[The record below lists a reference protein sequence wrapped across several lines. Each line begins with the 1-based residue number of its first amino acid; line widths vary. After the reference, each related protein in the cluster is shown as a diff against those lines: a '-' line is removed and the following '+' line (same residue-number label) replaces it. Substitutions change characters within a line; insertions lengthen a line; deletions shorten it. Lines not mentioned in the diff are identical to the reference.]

1 MDGTELAFAGIGRQA
16 QLIRDREVSPRE
28 LVQVLLE
35 RIERIDPAL
44 NAFRVVLA
52 EEALQ
57 QAERAESA
65 LTGPDVPPLLG
76 VPIAIKDDTD
86 VAGELTPHGSSA
98 NGPPAD
104 ADAEVVR
111 RVRAAGAIVIG
122 KTNVPEMEIF
132 PFTETLRWGVSRNP
146 WDLSRTP
153 GGSSGGSA
161 AAVAAGLVGA
171 ALGSDGGGSVRIPAA
186 ACGIFGL
193 KTQRGRIPK
202 TPNWNGLSV
211 YGPLAR
217 GVRDAALLL
226 EVLSGDSGF
235 VAAAERPPGK
245 LRVAIS
251 TKVPPGAI
259 APLAPE
265 MRGAV
270 DEASALLSAIGHT
283 VSPRDPDYGLLMTNF
298 IPRYLC
304 GIREEAASMAY
315 PDRLESRTR
324 GMARLGGLFPQA
336 ILERAND
343 AAESDAARVGAIFQD
358 HDVLL
363 TPALATLPPKV
374 GKWEGRGALW
384 TFNGVVRFVPY
395 TAAWNHVGFPAASVP
410 VGATP
415 EGVPLCIQLIGRP
428 GDEATLL
435 SLATQM
441 EAERPW
447 AARRPALAEQR
458 SAARSDRSSAAAG

>member
-1 MDGTELAFAGIGRQA
+1 MDATELAFSGIGRQA
-16 QLIRDREVSPRE
+16 QLIRGGEVSPRE
-28 LVQVLLE
+28 LVEALLE
-35 RIERIDPAL
+35 RIERIDPHL

-57 QAERAESA
+57 EAERAASA
-65 LTGPDVPPLLG
+65 LTGPDAPPLLG

-86 VAGELTPHGSSA
+86 VAGEVTPHGSSA
-98 NGPPAD
+98 YGAPAQ

-122 KTNVPEMEIF
+122 KTNVPELEIF
-132 PFTETLRWGVSRNP
+132 PFTESLRWGVTRNP

-161 AAVAAGLVGA
+161 AAVAAGLVGG

-202 TPNWNGLSV
+202 HPNWNGLSV
-211 YGPLAR
+211 YGPLTR

-235 VAAAERPPGK
+235 VAASERAPGK
-245 LRVAIS
+245 LRVAVS
-251 TKVPPGAI
+251 TKVPPGTI

-270 DEASALLSAIGHT
+270 DDAAALLGAIGHT
-283 VSPRDPDYGLLMTNF
+283 VSPRDPDYGMLTANF
-298 IPRYLC
+298 LARYLR
-304 GIREEAASMAY
+304 GIREEAAAMAH
-315 PDRLESRTR
+315 PDRLESRTK

-336 ILERAND
+336 VLKRAND
-343 AAESDAARVGAIFQD
+343 AAERDAARVGAIFED

-363 TPALATLPPKV
+363 TPVLATLPPKV
-374 GKWEGRGALW
+374 GRWEGKGALW
-384 TFNGVVRFVPY
+384 TFNGVARFVPF
-395 TAAWNHVGFPAASVP
+395 TPAWNHVGFPAASIP
-410 VGATP
+410 VGASA
-415 EGVPLCIQLIGRP
+415 EGVPLCVQLIGRP
-428 GDEATLL
+428 GGEATLL
-435 SLATQM
+435 SLAAQM

-447 AARRPALAEQR
+447 ADRRPALAEQR
-458 SAARSDRSSAAAG
+458 AATAV

>member
-1 MDGTELAFAGIGRQA
+1 VDATELAFSGIGRQA
-16 QLIRDREVSPRE
+16 RLIRDGDVSPRE
-28 LVQVLLE
+28 LVQVMLE
-35 RIERIDPAL
+35 RIERIDPQL
-44 NAFRVVLA
+44 NAFRVVLG
-52 EEALQ
+52 EQALA

-65 LTGPDVPPLLG
+65 STGPDLPPLWG

-98 NGPPAD
+98 YGPPAG

-111 RVRAAGAIVIG
+111 RIRAAGAIVIG
-122 KTNVPEMEIF
+122 KTNVPELEIF
-132 PFTETLRWGVSRNP
+132 PFTESQRWGVSRNP

-202 TPNWNGLSV
+202 LTDWNGLSV
-211 YGPLAR
+211 YGPLTR

-235 VAAAERPPGK
+235 VAATERSPGK
-245 LRVAIS
+245 LRVAVS
-251 TKVPPGAI
+251 TKVAPGVI

-270 DEASALLSAIGHT
+270 DDASALLRSMGHT
-283 VSPRDPDYGLLMTNF
+283 VAPRDPGYGLLLRNF
-298 IPRYLC
+298 MPRYLR
-304 GIREEAASMAY
+304 GIREEAAAMAY
-315 PDRLESRTR
+315 PDRLEARTK
-324 GMARLGGLFPQA
+324 GMARLGGFFPPA
-336 ILERAND
+336 ILERACK
-343 AAESDAARVGAIFQD
+343 AAERDATRIGAIFQD

-363 TPALATLPPKV
+363 TPVLATLPPKV
-374 GKWEGRGALW
+374 GKWEGRGAIW
-384 TFNGVVRFVPY
+384 TFNGVARFVPY
-395 TAAWNHVGFPAASVP
+395 TAVWNHVGFPAASVP

-415 EGVPLCIQLIGRP
+415 DGIPLCVQLIGRP

-435 SLATQM
+435 SLAAQM
-441 EAERPW
+441 ETERPW
-447 AARRPALAEQR
+447 ARRRPAV
-458 SAARSDRSSAAAG
+458 AAADSVAAA

>member
-1 MDGTELAFAGIGRQA
+1 MDATDLAFAGIGRQA
-16 QLIRDREVSPRE
+16 QLIREREVSPRE

-35 RIERIDPAL
+35 RIERIDPQL

-52 EEALQ
+52 EQALEA
-57 QAERAESA
+57 AERAEAA
-65 LTGPDVPPLLG
+65 LGDPDRPPLLG

-86 VAGELTPHGSSA
+86 VAGELTPHGSNA
-98 NGPPAD
+98 YGPAAS

-111 RVRAAGAIVIG
+111 RIRAAGAIVIG

-132 PFTETLRWGVSRNP
+132 PFTESRRWGATRNP
-146 WDLSRTP
+146 WDPARTP

-193 KTQRGRIPK
+193 KTQRGRIAK
-202 TPNWNGLSV
+202 ATDWNGLSV
-211 YGPLAR
+211 YGPLTR

-235 VAAAERPPGK
+235 VVAAERRPSR
-245 LRVAIS
+245 LRVAVS
-251 TKVPPGAI
+251 TKMPPGVI

-270 DEASALLSAIGHT
+270 EDVSTLLGALGHT
-283 VSPRDPDYGLLMTNF
+283 VAPRDPDYGLLMTSF
-298 IPRYLC
+298 IPRYLR
-304 GIREEAASMAY
+304 GIREEAAAMAH
-315 PDRLESRTR
+315 PDRLEPRTK
-324 GMARLGGLFPQA
+324 GMARLGGLFPPA
-336 ILERAND
+336 VLRRAND
-343 AAESDAARVGAIFQD
+343 AAGRDAARIGAIFED

-363 TPALATLPPKV
+363 TPTLATRPPKV

-384 TFNGVVRFVPY
+384 TFNGVARFVPY

-415 EGVPLCIQLIGRP
+415 DGIPLCVQLIGRP

-435 SLATQM
+435 SLAAQI

-447 AARRPALAEQR
+447 AGRRPALAGPGR
-458 SAARSDRSSAAAG
+458 SVAA